1 MDPQLLQDLAAATA
15 SFVSAAEANDVEQ
28 AAKLL
33 ALRGELL
40 SRAADDPA
48 PLTERDHD
56 FLHNVRDV
64 GTDALLPLIA
74 RRHWL
79 ESHISDARKSIQT
92 QNSLRPYRET
102 SGGSLDVT
110 S

>member
-15 SFVSAAEANDVEQ
+15 SFVSAAEANDAEQ

-33 ALRGELL
+33 AIRGELL
-40 SRAADDPA
+40 SRAAEDPA
-48 PLTERDHD
+48 SLSEEDREL
-56 FLHNVRDV
+56 LHNVRDV
-64 GTDALLPLIA
+64 GADALLPLIA

-79 ESHISDARKSIQT
+79 ESRISDARKSLQT